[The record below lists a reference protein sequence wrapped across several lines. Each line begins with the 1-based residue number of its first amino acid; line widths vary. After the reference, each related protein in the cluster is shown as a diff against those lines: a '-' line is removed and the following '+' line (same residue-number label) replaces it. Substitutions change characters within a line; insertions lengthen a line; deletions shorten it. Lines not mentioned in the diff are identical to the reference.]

1 MADKRTVEE
10 LTVDE
15 LERILA
21 VKRREERLKKLER
34 MRRTG
39 RTIETPTNGGKQHP
53 PKSAVLAAAQAG
65 PSAAGPV
72 MLEQEGQPRFVDGAE
87 QPVTADPD
95 RDRFW
100 KSFVNQALLLVE
112 IAAVVGVL
120 YLAYTLFQSIGS
132 LERETAEAQRMADEQ
147 RAASLP
153 TIAPTPVLRIDNV
166 VLPGGHTPPNS
177 PHGAQPNLNE
187 IPANLQPLVQSQLFQ
202 PVINR
207 AAPTDDTAL
216 RLIIPKLN
224 LDQTIVQGTDWEA
237 LKQGVGQLQ
246 NGVIPGNNNGNLV
259 LAAHNDIYGEIFRHL
274 DQLERGDEIIISS
287 ERQQYSY
294 VVRETLIVE
303 PTETW
308 VMEPTEHASVTL
320 ISCYPYLVNNK
331 RIIIFADLAQEA
343 QS

>member
-1 MADKRTVEE
+1 EE

-65 PSAAGPV
+65 SSAAGPV

-120 YLAYTLFQSIGS
+120 YLAYTLLQSIGS

-153 TIAPTPVLRIDNV
+153 TIAPTP
-166 VLPGGHTPPNS
+166 
-177 PHGAQPNLNE
+177 
-187 IPANLQPLVQSQLFQ
+187 
-202 PVINR
+202 
-207 AAPTDDTAL
+207 
-216 RLIIPKLN
+216 
-224 LDQTIVQGTDWEA
+224 
-237 LKQGVGQLQ
+237 
-246 NGVIPGNNNGNLV
+246 
-259 LAAHNDIYGEIFRHL
+259 
-274 DQLERGDEIIISS
+274 
-287 ERQQYSY
+287 
-294 VVRETLIVE
+294 
-303 PTETW
+303 
-308 VMEPTEHASVTL
+308 
-320 ISCYPYLVNNK
+320 
-331 RIIIFADLAQEA
+331 
-343 QS
+343 